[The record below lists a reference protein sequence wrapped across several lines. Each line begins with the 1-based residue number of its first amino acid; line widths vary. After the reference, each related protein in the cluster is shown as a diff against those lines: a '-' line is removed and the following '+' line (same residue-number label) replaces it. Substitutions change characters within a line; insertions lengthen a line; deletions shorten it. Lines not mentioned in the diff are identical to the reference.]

1 MDYTRLIA
9 IDKPYFSHEDVA
21 AILGIKRCSAAVLC
35 ARYVKKGLFTRLKRD
50 LYIRTEALAHLTIMD
65 LFRIANLLQVPSYIS
80 LTTALSHHGVS
91 SQVQRGFVES
101 VCTKRSLTLDRAG
114 TSFRYLKVKPA
125 LYGGFARDDGV
136 FIASPEKA
144 MLDALYLSS
153 MGRYALDAASL
164 DLEKLDR
171 ATLVGMTSH
180 YPAKTMKLLERL
192 YEETRR
198 PREI

>member
-1 MDYTRLIA
+1 
-9 IDKPYFSHEDVA
+9 
-21 AILGIKRCSAAVLC
+21 
-35 ARYVKKGLFTRLKRD
+35 
-50 LYIRTEALAHLTIMD
+50 
-65 LFRIANLLQVPSYIS
+65 
-80 LTTALSHHGVS
+80 
-91 SQVQRGFVES
+91 
-101 VCTKRSLTLDRAG
+101 
-114 TSFRYLKVKPA
+114 
-125 LYGGFARDDGV
+125 
-136 FIASPEKA
+136 

-180 YPAKTMKLLERL
+180 YPTKTLKLLERF